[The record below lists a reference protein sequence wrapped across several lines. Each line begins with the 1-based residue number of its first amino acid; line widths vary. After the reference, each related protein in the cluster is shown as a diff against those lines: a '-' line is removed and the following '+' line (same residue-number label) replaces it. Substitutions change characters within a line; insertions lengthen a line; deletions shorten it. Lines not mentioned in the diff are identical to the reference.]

1 MFVLVYKITMFKL
14 LAYPDQET
22 PIDLGILI
30 DASDASVA
38 TNWTR
43 LLSFVSS
50 TVASFDISSSG
61 THVGLIV
68 FSRNA
73 DVQLYFN
80 TLQENNLTVEN
91 VKRAVSILR
100 PKGGFS
106 RFDLAM
112 LLAEEELFNEATGM
126 RNELPKVKTNH

>member
-1 MFVLVYKITMFKL
+1 MLYKITIFKL
-14 LAYPDQET
+14 LAYPDHET

-30 DASDASVA
+30 DASDPSVA
-38 TNWTR
+38 TNWTS
-43 LLSFVSS
+43 LLNFVSS
-50 TVASFDISSSG
+50 IVASFDISSSG

-91 VKRAVSILR
+91 VKRVVSNLR

-126 RNELPKVKTNH
+126 RNEIPKVQTNH